1 MTAIGNANSHVN
13 IDCITGFFRSNKICC
28 SFLITYKNQN
38 IDTVC
43 TTQQDLKLK
52 QKTDFSY
59 EIDLMIE
66 IEIYDFY
73 NELLQYN
80 FEVTGYRNKI
90 KLVPSSWGEMS
101 AMKFLNESQQ
111 R

>member
-1 MTAIGNANSHVN
+1 
-13 IDCITGFFRSNKICC
+13 
-28 SFLITYKNQN
+28 
-38 IDTVC
+38 
-43 TTQQDLKLK
+43 
-52 QKTDFSY
+52 
-59 EIDLMIE
+59 MIE